1 MSKTFL
7 VGGAV
12 RDKLL
17 NYPYVEH
24 DWVVVGS
31 SPEGMLAQG
40 FKPVGKDFPVFL
52 HPQTNEEYALAR
64 TERKTAPGYS
74 GFSFHTAPDITL
86 EDDLKRRDLTINAI
100 AEDSDGQLID
110 PYGGQRDIKE
120 RYLRHVSE
128 AFSEDPVRI
137 LRVARFAAR
146 YHHMGFRVAPE
157 TQTLMCE
164 MVASGEVNHL
174 VAERVWKEFEK
185 ALGEPSPHVFITVL
199 KECGAL
205 AVLLP
210 ELDEVFGRPQSSHHN
225 HGDYRL
231 AALQQACTLTQQRHV
246 RFASL
251 MNNTSEPS
259 ETAENKLSEAC
270 RRLATPKLYRE
281 LALAVCRDQR
291 LIAQLPGLTGAQ
303 LLSALQRLDA
313 FRRPE
318 KMQDFLICCEAEQ
331 QLTAAGSP
339 MHQPKLTAN
348 LQQALELCL
357 SVTAQDLVAEGLSG
371 KAIGDSLQQRRL
383 EQLDQFINQLQTP

>member
-17 NYPYVEH
+17 KYPYTEH

-31 SPEGMLAQG
+31 SPETMLAQG

-52 HPQTNEEYALAR
+52 HPKTNEEYALAR

-100 AEDSDGQLID
+100 AEDSNGQLVD
-110 PYGGQRDIKE
+110 PYGGQRDIQE

-128 AFSEDPVRI
+128 AFSEDPVRV

-146 YHHMGFRVAPE
+146 YHHLGFRVATE
-157 TQTLMCE
+157 TQALMRE

-185 ALGEPSPHVFITVL
+185 ALGESSPGVFIEVL
-199 KECGAL
+199 RDCGAL
-205 AVLLP
+205 AILLP
-210 ELDEVFGRPQSSHHN
+210 ELENLFEQPQTQHQN
-225 HGDYRL
+225 HGNYRL
-231 AALQQACTLTQQRHV
+231 AALQKTSKLTQQRHI

-259 ETAENKLSEAC
+259 PGAEEKLSEAC
-270 RRLATPKLYRE
+270 RRLATPKAYRD
-281 LALAVCRDQR
+281 LALAVCRDQ
-291 LIAQLPGLTGAQ
+291 QLATQFPNLSGAQ
-303 LLSALQRLDA
+303 LLALLQRLDA
-313 FRRPE
+313 LRRPE

-331 QLTAAGSP
+331 QLCSHGVVRSR
-339 MHQPKLTAN
+339 QGLTLTEH
-348 LQQALELCL
+348 LQHALKLCL
-357 SVTAQDLVAEGLSG
+357 AVTAQDLVAEGLSG
-371 KAIGDSLQQRRL
+371 KAIGEALQQRRL
-383 EQLDQFINQLQTP
+383 EQLNLLS

>member
-17 NYPYVEH
+17 NYPYTEH

-31 SPEGMLAQG
+31 SPEVMLTQG

-52 HPQTNEEYALAR
+52 HPKTNEEYALAR

-100 AEDSDGQLID
+100 AEDSDGQLVD
-110 PYGGQRDIKE
+110 PYGGQRDIQE

-128 AFSEDPVRI
+128 AFSEDPVRV

-146 YHHMGFRVAPE
+146 YHHLGFRVADE
-157 TQTLMCE
+157 TQALMRA
-164 MVASGEVNHL
+164 MVACGEVNHL

-185 ALGEPSPHVFITVL
+185 ALGEPSPSVFIKVL
-199 KECGAL
+199 RDCGAL

-210 ELDEVFGRPQSSHHN
+210 ELDHLFDLPQPQHHN
-225 HGDYRL
+225 HGEYRL
-231 AALQQACTLTQQRHV
+231 AALQITCELTQQRHI

-259 ETAENKLSEAC
+259 ARVEQALSEAC
-270 RRLATPKLYRE
+270 RRLATPKAYRD

-291 LIAQLPGLTGAQ
+291 LAAQTCRLDGAQ
-303 LLSALQRLDA
+303 LLSVLQRLDA
-313 FRRPE
+313 LRRPE
-318 KMQDFLICCEAEQ
+318 KMQDFLVCCEAEQ
-331 QLTAAGSP
+331 QLNSEGST
-339 MHQPKLTAN
+339 QPDQHPTITEH
-348 LQQALELCL
+348 LQQALKLCL
-357 SVTAQDLVAEGLSG
+357 AVTAQDLVAEGLSG
-371 KAIGDSLQQRRL
+371 KAIGETLQQRRL
-383 EQLDQFINQLQTP
+383 EQLNQLHH